1 MASKEWVFEQFDYL
15 AGDNTVLTPGNGA
28 AVLKI
33 KDYNK
38 GIALT
43 VDGNSRY
50 VYLDPYRGGQLAVAE
65 AARNLVCV
73 GAQPL
78 ALTDGLNFGNP
89 ENRKFFGN
97 FRRPL
102 KELVRPAGFWKLR

>member
-1 MASKEWVFEQFDYL
+1 M
-15 AGDNTVLTPGNGA
+15 
-28 AVLKI
+28 
-33 KDYNK
+33 
-38 GIALT
+38 T

-50 VYLDPYRGGQLAVAE
+50 VYLDPYRGGGQLAVAE

-89 ENRKFFGN
+89 EKPEIFFGN